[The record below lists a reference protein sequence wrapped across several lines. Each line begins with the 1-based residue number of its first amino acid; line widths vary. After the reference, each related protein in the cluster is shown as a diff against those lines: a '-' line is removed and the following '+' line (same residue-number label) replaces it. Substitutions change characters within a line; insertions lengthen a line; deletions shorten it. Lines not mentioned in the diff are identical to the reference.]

1 MVVGLVDEMVE
12 MLAALMDEQTAA
24 KMVVKSDERSAEKL
38 VSKLDGISA
47 ARKELKKETKRAE
60 K

>member
-1 MVVGLVDEMVE
+1 